1 MLQDS
6 SVRRGSL
13 FKITEEKILLLLP
26 CGGPILVKIVK
37 WIELEL
43 SVIETL
49 FTFLGLKRE
58 LTSSHCWK
66 EQGMGQVQAQRN
78 PQVSP
83 SLSLLLTPVFVP
95 F

>member
-58 LTSSHCWK
+58 LTSSH
-66 EQGMGQVQAQRN
+66 
-78 PQVSP
+78 
-83 SLSLLLTPVFVP
+83 
-95 F
+95 